1 MSRVARGLLLSGI
14 LCVQATSI
22 QEAHA
27 DCRDV
32 AMLLAGLALP
42 GLISNVAFAIHD
54 ISSRENPDRGVAI
67 AEVASQTPIAL
78 FHAVMLPISLT
89 TLGRNKAR
97 QNWCWPVLELSFLLP
112 SVALMAHGSWVLANT
127 SSGDP
132 PQADGQTGALVVPS
146 TSTAALPA
154 LSPLLQVR
162 RRRL

>member
-1 MSRVARGLLLSGI
+1 MCRLARGLLLSGI
-14 LCVQATSI
+14 LCAQATWI
-22 QEAHA
+22 PEAHA
-27 DCRDV
+27 DCRDTAV
-32 AMLLAGLALP
+32 LLAGLALP

-78 FHAVMLPISLT
+78 FHAVMLPISMVS
-89 TLGRNKAR
+89 LGRNKAR

-127 SSGDP
+127 SSGDS
-132 PQADGQTGALVVPS
+132 PQVDGQTGALVVPS
-146 TSTAALPA
+146 HQMAAQPEL
-154 LSPLLQVR
+154 LPLLQVR